1 MYYRGIKHTPQDV
14 AKEQKIVSAG
24 IYRGI
29 RHDAIESESKKTST
43 TVYPKMVP
51 KSDMHKVKHQKLGKV
66 DAYIG
71 IFIFSIV
78 LILFLS

>member
-1 MYYRGIKHTPQDV
+1 MRKCITELSNTLAQDV
-14 AKEQKIVSAG
+14 AKEQKVVSAA
-24 IYRGI
+24 IRGT

-43 TVYPKMVP
+43 TVYPNDGVRYAYRQTSETI
-51 KSDMHKVKHQKLGKV
+51 KSMH
-66 DAYIG
+66 IR